1 MLSDLFFIPQF
12 ASSHDKTQSNF
23 TTDLFPMDP
32 TTNVFHTKL
41 IRATRRRAEMFSRF
55 HLI

>member
-41 IRATRRRAEMFSRF
+41 IRATRRAEMFSRF

>member
-23 TTDLFPMDP
+23 TTDLAISYGSNHKRVSYKADSGHP
-32 TTNVFHTKL
+32 
-41 IRATRRRAEMFSRF
+41 AQG
-55 HLI
+55 